1 MKKKKD
7 SMKLKDLLSER
18 AFDGMSMIGNHA
30 SPINATGR
38 DFGKKNAVTEEGG
51 TLSYPTA
58 AEFKAYMKKNPP
70 RKLYSRISGNGKDA
84 ELQYDANQAY
94 VYSHGKL
101 IFKGDAE
108 KAYTLYRKIE
118 HKRK

>member
-38 DFGKKNAVTEEGG
+38 DFEKKAAVKEAG
-51 TLSYPTA
+51 TFRTA
-58 AEFKAYMKKNPP
+58 TPAEFKAYMKKNPAL
-70 RKLYSRISGNGKDA
+70 KTFASSQGMGSSKELKYDINELVYVYQNGK
-84 ELQYDANQAY
+84 LKY
-94 VYSHGKL
+94 
-101 IFKGDAE
+101 KGADFE
-108 KAYTLYRKIE
+108 KAYTLYRSLK
-118 HKRK
+118 